1 MRIYCHCEVTVE
13 SCVDFCLLLKG
24 KCGGLVVFDRAA
36 AVCAAHYCCFSAEW
50 LYLQAIEIAFSVW
63 QGLEIPAAVKTH
75 FQYLPLTLF
84 RKPLVMQLYNVSGTS
99 VWAQGRKVRGKKKTI
114 STNPL
119 LGSPPPQ
126 YLAGIQN
133 NDHSVIVHRF
143 PPRAPH
149 CLSQS
154 QKSS

>member
-1 MRIYCHCEVTVE
+1 ME

-24 KCGGLVVFDRAA
+24 KCGGLVVFDRAIMLLII
-36 AVCAAHYCCFSAEW
+36 AVFLLNDCTCRPLKLCFKG
-50 LYLQAIEIAFSVW
+50 W

-84 RKPLVMQLYNVSGTS
+84 RKPPVMQLYNVSGTS